1 MGHSS
6 YFIIKTKVN
15 NNIMTFDEYNNFKK
29 QLDFINTRISYNIG
43 ILDSR
48 WLERKM
54 NDNDKIT
61 HYKDLKNLNNI
72 YEDYIEM
79 QKIVKQY
86 IH

>member
-1 MGHSS
+1 
-6 YFIIKTKVN
+6 
-15 NNIMTFDEYNNFKK
+15 MTFDEYNNFKK

-43 ILDSR
+43 LLDSR

-72 YEDYIEM
+72 YEDYIKL

-86 IH
+86 IE